1 MTADGH
7 LLFYFSI
14 VFFAK
19 KIFLKEGDL
28 WHIITGGILTCLLPD
43 IDHPKSI
50 LGKRIKWLSIPI
62 AQILGHRG
70 FTHSILAILL
80 CIILFRLQLSPVT
93 IITIDIFHGMIVG
106 YISHIIADML
116 TPAGVPLLWP
126 CSFRFRVPILSSKKI
141 ERCICTIML
150 IITINFVNYNKFI

>member
-1 MTADGH
+1 MTAYGH
-7 LLFYFSI
+7 LLFSFSI

-19 KIFLKEGDL
+19 KIFLIEGDL
-28 WHIITGGILTCLLPD
+28 LHIITGGILTCLLPD

-70 FTHSILAILL
+70 FTHSILAIIL
-80 CIILFRLQLSPVT
+80 CLILFRLQLSQFK
-93 IITIDIFHGMIVG
+93 IITIDVFHGMILG

-126 CSFRFRVPILSSKKI
+126 CSFRFRFPILSSNKI
-141 ERCICTIML
+141 ERFICTIML
-150 IITINFVNYNKFI
+150 IIAIQYNYNN